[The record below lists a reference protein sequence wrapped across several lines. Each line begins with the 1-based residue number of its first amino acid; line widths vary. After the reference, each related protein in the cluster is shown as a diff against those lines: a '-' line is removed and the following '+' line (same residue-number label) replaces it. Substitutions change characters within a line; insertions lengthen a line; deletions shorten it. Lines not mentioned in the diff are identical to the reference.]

1 MSSRSEARVAAPS
14 WGRRQARG
22 GGAERARRLEPVRA
36 APPVRWGVRA
46 PARSD
51 ALGAAVLAATAGLW
65 AAFLL
70 AVW

>member
-1 MSSRSEARVAAPS
+1 MSSRSEARVAPPS
-14 WGRRQARG
+14 LGRAIRAEPRGRVRSVELAR
-22 GGAERARRLEPVRA
+22 
-36 APPVRWGVRA
+36 APPIVRWGIRA

-51 ALGAAVLAATAGLW
+51 AVGAAVLAATLGLW